1 MVLNVRPCGPLP
13 LRLSSSAIWW
23 FGVTPTREARM
34 TKLAIALL
42 VLGAVFLFVDHQ
54 HRLLAHDIYCRI
66 GAGVLREAPPQAGG
80 AGTSNN
86 RQSRWENQYCLHG
99 SVWDAIM
106 GRHNWF

>member
-1 MVLNVRPCGPLP
+1 
-13 LRLSSSAIWW
+13 
-23 FGVTPTREARM
+23 M
-34 TKLAIALL
+34 TKLAIVLL
-42 VLGAVFLFVDHQ
+42 VLGVVFLFVDHQ

-66 GAGVLREAPPQAGG
+66 GAGELREAPPQARG

-106 GRHNWF
+106 GTITGSRTPIPERQAPHHRPCLDIASISISRSQLAY